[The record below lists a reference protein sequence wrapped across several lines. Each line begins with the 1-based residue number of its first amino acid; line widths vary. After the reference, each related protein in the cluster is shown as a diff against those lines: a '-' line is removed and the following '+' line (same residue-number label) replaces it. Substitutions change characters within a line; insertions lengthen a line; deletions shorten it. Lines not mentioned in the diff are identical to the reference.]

1 MPDIDIDVLPLLP
14 LTTGVV
20 LPGMVVTL
28 TLESDEARAAAEAAS
43 DTAERTMLLVPKV
56 DGRYAR
62 VGTIAKIE
70 DLGQTRSGVEALVIR
85 GLARAVVGVGVP
97 GTGEALWVQAE
108 PVEEPEP
115 TARAKE
121 LAREYRAVVENIVE
135 SRGVPQVAEFLRGIA
150 DPGQIA
156 DTAGYS
162 PDLSFEQKIEILETV
177 EVEARLELV
186 VGWAKDTL
194 ADLELKDKIRTDVS
208 EGMEKR
214 QREFLLREQ
223 MSAIRKELGEDGEED
238 VVGEYRQKIA
248 DAGMPADVLE
258 QAEKELGRLE
268 RMSEQSP
275 EYGWIRTY
283 LDWLIDVPWNV
294 RTEDNLEITEARAVL
309 DADHEGLQDVKDRI
323 LEYLAVRKLRAERGL
338 GEATGRGSGA
348 ILTLVGPPG
357 VGKTSLGES
366 VARALGREFVRVS
379 LGGIHDEAEIRGHR
393 RTYVGALPG
402 RIVRAL
408 KDAGS
413 KNPVMMLDEIDK
425 VGTDWRGDPSS
436 ALLEVLDPAQNHTFR
451 DHYLDVDLD
460 LSEVLFITTANV
472 AETIPG
478 PLFDRM
484 EVIRI
489 DGYTEEEKVAI
500 AKHHLVARQRER
512 NGLREDEVVFTD
524 DALRVIVGDYTREA
538 GVRNLERELGKALR
552 KVATTIAA
560 GDTETPLTI
569 DADDVRT
576 YLGRQKFFFEA
587 ADRTAVPGVATG
599 LAVTGVGGDV
609 LFIEASRED
618 DGEPRDGLTL
628 TGQLGDVMKESAQI
642 ALSYVRSHAADLGIE
657 PERLRGR
664 FHVHVPAGAVPKDGP
679 SAGVTMT
686 TALVSLLTD
695 TPVRSEVGMTGE
707 VTLQGRVLP
716 IGGLKQKVLAAHRAG
731 LTEVILPKRNEGD
744 LDDVPEQVR
753 EQMTFH
759 VAEDIGQVLAVAL
772 GAGNERGGRATRRR
786 LGTVPPVRITVFG
799 ATGRTGRL
807 LVALAMER
815 GHEVTAFLREG
826 SDPAPVAEARV
837 AFGDPCDPAAIAAAL
852 AQARPE
858 AVISAIGPIAG
869 VTETEVSEA
878 IGAIVAVMTDAGPQR
893 LVIASNVVVF
903 SDDELTGEFAGC
915 GRRASPEPRDPPGQ
929 RVGLDRAGSRAAA

>member
-1 MPDIDIDVLPLLP
+1 MPDIDTPEIDQHVLPLLP

-28 TLESDEARAAAEAAS
+28 TLETDEAHAAAEAAAS
-43 DTAERTMLLVPKV
+43 TDDALLLLVPKV
-56 DGRYAR
+56 DGTYAR
-62 VGTIAKIE
+62 VGTVAKIE
-70 DLGQTRSGVEALVIR
+70 ELGQTRGGVEALVIR
-85 GLARAVVGVGVP
+85 GISRAVVGVGVP
-97 GTGEALWVQAE
+97 GTGEAVWVQAD
-108 PVEEPEP
+108 PVDEPEP
-115 TARAKE
+115 SARARQ
-121 LAREYRAVVENIVE
+121 LAREYRAVIENIVE
-135 SRGVPQVAEFLRGIA
+135 ARGVPQVAEFLRGID

-156 DTAGYS
+156 DTSGYS
-162 PDLSFEQKIEILETV
+162 PDLSFERKVEVLETV
-177 EVEARLELV
+177 DVEARLEV
-186 VGWAKDTL
+186 VTGWAKDTL
-194 ADLELKDKIRTDVS
+194 AEIELKDKIRTDVS

-238 VVGEYRQKIA
+238 VVEGYRSKIA
-248 DAGMPADVLE
+248 EAGMPDDVLA

-268 RMSEQSP
+268 RTSEQSP

-283 LDWLIDVPWNV
+283 LDWLIDVPWSV
-294 RTEDNLEITEARAVL
+294 RTDDNLEIAQARAVL
-309 DADHEGLQDVKDRI
+309 DADHEGLDDVKDRI
-323 LEYLAVRKLRAERGL
+323 LEYLAVRKLRADRGL

-425 VGTDWRGDPSS
+425 VGADWRGDPSS

-460 LSEVLFITTANV
+460 LSEVLFVTTANV

-489 DGYTEEEKVAI
+489 DGYTEDEKVAI
-500 AKHHLVARQRER
+500 AKHHLVERQRER
-512 NGLREDEVVFTD
+512 NGLRADEVGFTD
-524 DALRVIVGDYTREA
+524 DGLRTIVGDYTREA

-552 KVATTIAA
+552 KVATKIAA
-560 GDTETPLTI
+560 GDVEAPITI
-569 DADDVRT
+569 DADDVRE

-587 ADRTAVPGVATG
+587 AERTAVPGVATG
-599 LAVTGVGGDV
+599 LAVTGIGGDV
-609 LFIEASRED
+609 LFIEASREHGGD
-618 DGEPRDGLTL
+618 APDGLTL

-642 ALSYVRSHAADLGIE
+642 ALSYVRSHAEALGIA

-695 TPVRSEVGMTGE
+695 TPVRAEVGMTGE

-753 EQMTFH
+753 ELMTFH
-759 VAEDIGQVLAVAL
+759 VAESIDQVLAVAL
-772 GAGNERGGRATRRR
+772 
-786 LGTVPPVRITVFG
+786 
-799 ATGRTGRL
+799 
-807 LVALAMER
+807 
-815 GHEVTAFLREG
+815 REG
-826 SDPAPVAEARV
+826 
-837 AFGDPCDPAAIAAAL
+837 
-852 AQARPE
+852 E
-858 AVISAIGPIAG
+858 AVVSAA
-869 VTETEVSEA
+869 
-878 IGAIVAVMTDAGPQR
+878 
-893 LVIASNVVVF
+893 
-903 SDDELTGEFAGC
+903 
-915 GRRASPEPRDPPGQ
+915 
-929 RVGLDRAGSRAAA
+929 